1 MTDGTGDNSLFDD
14 VMRESAEQWMSL
26 VDECEVAGYC
36 IFPLD
41 QHHWQLFPMTDL
53 MGTEH

>member
-1 MTDGTGDNSLFDD
+1 MIEGTGDASLFND
-14 VMRESAEQWMSL
+14 VMRESAEQWLS
-26 VDECEVAGYC
+26 VVEECELAGYC